1 MERHKTSTGEW
12 LGLAV
17 LVIIYWYVG
26 AAGVAQG
33 AIFMVRPI
41 CERRYTEH
49 TGLARKVTT

>member
-26 AAGVAQG
+26 AAGVG
-33 AIFMVRPI
+33 P
-41 CERRYTEH
+41 
-49 TGLARKVTT
+49 

>member
-26 AAGVAQG
+26 SAGVA
-33 AIFMVRPI
+33 
-41 CERRYTEH
+41 
-49 TGLARKVTT
+49 